1 MHLALINIAKAKYPM
16 DDERMSGFVNNLD
29 AVNKAAERSPG
40 FVWRLIDNIS
50 NSATSIK
57 AFEDPDIII
66 NMAVWLDLEALE
78 NYTYRTI
85 HKRVFAS
92 RYNWFDKLDGPHMAL
107 WWIAEGERPTIE
119 EGKRRL
125 KMIADNGP
133 SPEAFT
139 FGDPFSPTGKAD
151 VQPANLM

>member
-16 DDERMSGFVNNLD
+16 DDSRMSGFVNNLD

-40 FVWRLIDNIS
+40 FVWRLIDNVTK
-50 NSATSIK
+50 SATSII
-57 AFEDPDIII
+57 AFKDPNIIT
-66 NMAVWLDLEALE
+66 NMAVWENLEALE

-92 RYNWFDKLDGPHMAL
+92 RNNWFDKMDGPHMAL
-107 WWIAEGERPTIE
+107 WWIKEGEIPTVE

-125 KMIADNGP
+125 QMIADNG
-133 SPEAFT
+133 SSAGAFT
-139 FGDPFSPTGKAD
+139 FGDPFSPTGIPEVGD
-151 VQPANLM
+151 